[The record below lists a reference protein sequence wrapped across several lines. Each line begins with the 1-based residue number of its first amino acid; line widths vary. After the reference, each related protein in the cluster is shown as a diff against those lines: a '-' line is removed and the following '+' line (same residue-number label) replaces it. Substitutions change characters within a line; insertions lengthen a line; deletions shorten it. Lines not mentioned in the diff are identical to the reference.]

1 MIELWASFVG
11 AENHWKWL
19 SFAVLLGIAELFVP
33 GIFLIW
39 IAASAAVVGVVTL
52 LVGIEE
58 ATQLVLFGALALGS
72 VYSARRWYKDN
83 PVASEDPLLNDRGA
97 RMIGT
102 TVQIVEPVSA
112 TSGRVKVG
120 DSVWPA
126 RGETIA
132 TGELARIIA
141 VTDGV
146 VQVEKLD

>member
-1 MIELWASFVG
+1 MIELWADFVG

-19 SFAVLLGIAELFVP
+19 SFAVVLGIAELFVP

-39 IAASAAVVGVVTL
+39 IAASAA
-52 LVGIEE
+52 LVGIVTFMVGIGQ
-58 ATQLVLFGALALGS
+58 ATQLALFGALALGS

-83 PVASEDPLLNDRGA
+83 PVESEDPLLNDRGA

-102 TVQIVEPVSA
+102 TVKIIEPVSA
-112 TSGRVKVG
+112 TSGRAKVG

-126 RGETIA
+126 RGEPIA
-132 TGELARIIA
+132 TGKLARITA

-146 VQVEKLD
+146 IHVEKLD